1 MAALNNNL
9 AYLGLYT
16 ATLYRFYLVSQEA
29 REKHTKF
36 TVDTCMVLGVFI
48 AKKRVLLDWPRET
61 QSRETQFCW
70 GDLT

>member
-36 TVDTCMVLGVFI
+36 TVDY
-48 AKKRVLLDWPRET
+48 R
-61 QSRETQFCW
+61 
-70 GDLT
+70 